1 MEIEY
6 GGFQRRIELGV
17 DIDPTNVTANYDKGM
32 LRVHLPLAPQRREE
46 KVNIEVRRLDGAPD
60 AEAPRT

>member
-6 GGFQRRIELGV
+6 GSFQRRIELGA

-32 LRVHLPLAPQRREE
+32 LRVHLPLAPERREE
-46 KVNIEVRRLDGAPD
+46 QVNIEIRRRA
-60 AEAPRT
+60 